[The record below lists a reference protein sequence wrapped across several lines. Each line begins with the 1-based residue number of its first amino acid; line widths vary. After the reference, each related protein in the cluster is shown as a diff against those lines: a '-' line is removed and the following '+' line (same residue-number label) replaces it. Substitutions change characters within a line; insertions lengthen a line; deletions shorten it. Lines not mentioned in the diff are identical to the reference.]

1 MPELP
6 LDTLFI
12 VGLLIASFVGKILE
26 GKAKKKKE
34 VSKPKRS
41 HPREGSAPEGSDPE
55 EKGLGELLREAFGEV
70 IEPVHEEAS
79 YEANLPEKEP
89 ARFPDLTAQIN
100 PPLATQ
106 ANKTAAKK
114 AVSVEQEFSAR
125 KWLRTE
131 ALGSTRSLRRSF
143 LVKEVLDQ
151 PVGLRRTFF

>member
-34 VSKPKRS
+34 VRKPKRPHS
-41 HPREGSAPEGSDPE
+41 PREDSVPEGSGPE
-55 EKGLGELLREAFGEV
+55 EKGLGELLREAFGEA
-70 IEPVHEEAS
+70 IEPIQEEAP
-79 YEANLPEKEP
+79 YQGNLPENEP
-89 ARFPDLTAQIN
+89 ALLPDNITRIT
-100 PPLATQ
+100 PPLAAY
-106 ANKTAAKK
+106 ANNTTTKG
-114 AVSVEQEFSAR
+114 SSDEQDFSAR

>member
-34 VSKPKRS
+34 VRKPKRS
-41 HPREGSAPEGSDPE
+41 HPPREDSVPEGSGPE
-55 EKGLGELLREAFGEV
+55 EKGLGELLREAFGEA
-70 IEPVHEEAS
+70 IEPVQEEAT
-79 YEANLPEKEP
+79 YQANLPKKEP
-89 ARFPDLTAQIN
+89 ALLPEHITPITPQ
-100 PPLATQ
+100 LAAY
-106 ANKTAAKK
+106 ANKTTTKG
-114 AVSVEQEFSAR
+114 SSDEQDFSAR

-151 PVGLRRTFF
+151 PVGLRRTSF